1 MFIVRSTET
10 GGTFLATDRG
20 LIHLQTAEEV
30 NVAGWLLDDARAA
43 NATLNQ
49 GGRFMQVL
57 QGILARPVYVTT
69 VRKTAGRE
77 STAEI
82 LRDLLDT
89 APPPEPSDD
98 PDAVEPPPGMDL
110 YLPDAPGHD
119 PIPEPR

>member
-20 LIHLQTAEEV
+20 LIHLQTVEEV
-30 NVAGWLLDDARAA
+30 NVAGWLLDESRAA

-57 QGILARPVYVTT
+57 QTILSRPAYVTT
-69 VRKTAGRE
+69 VRKTTARE
-77 STAEI
+77 STSEV

-89 APPPEPSDD
+89 AEPPTVEDD
-98 PDAVEPPPGMDL
+98 PDAIEPPPGMDL

-119 PIPEPR
+119 PIPAPR